1 MASAF
6 TAAAL
11 LLLFHF
17 QLLAPPSAAQP
28 GFISLDCGGARD
40 HTDAIGIQ
48 WTSDASFV
56 SGGQAAQLL
65 VQNGLQSQQFTT
77 VRYFP
82 ADNRKY
88 CYTMNVRNRT
98 RYLVRATF
106 LYGNFDNSNV
116 YPKFDISLGA
126 SPWSTIV
133 IDDATTPVV
142 EEATILAAAP
152 TLSVC
157 LSNASTGQ
165 PFIST
170 LELRQ
175 FNGSLY
181 YTTDETR
188 FFLALS
194 ARINFGAES
203 NDSVRYPDDP
213 FDRIWESDS
222 VRRANYLVD
231 VAPGTERISTTKPIF
246 VSTNEEPPE
255 KVMQTA
261 VVGQD
266 GSLNYRLDL
275 EGFPANAWGVSYF
288 AEIEDLAPNE
298 TRKFKLDVPGMP
310 ALSKPTVDVE
320 ENAQGKYRLYEPGY
334 TNLSL
339 PFVFSFGFKKT
350 NDSSKGPIL
359 NALEIY
365 KYVQITMGSQDAN
378 IMASMVSRYSQAGWA
393 QEGGDPCLPASWS
406 WVQCS
411 SEDAPRVF
419 SITLSGKNIT
429 GSIPVELTKL
439 SGLVELRLDGNS
451 FSGQIPDFSECHNLQ
466 YIHLENN
473 QLTGELPPSLGD
485 LPNLKELYIQNN
497 KLSGQVPKSLFK
509 RSIILNFSGNSGLH
523 IVNSG
528 ISHTIIII
536 CVVIG
541 AIVLLGAAIGC
552 YFFTSR
558 RKKKH
563 HEDTVVIAA
572 PAKKLGSYF
581 SEVATESAHRFS
593 LSEIEDATDKFE
605 RRIGSGGF
613 GIVYY
618 GKLADGREIAVKL
631 LTNDSYQG
639 IREFLNEVTL
649 LSRIHHRHLV
659 TFLGYSQQ
667 DGKNILVYEFM
678 HNGTLKE
685 HLRGAADE
693 KITSWLKRLEIAEDA
708 AKGIEYLHTG
718 CSPTIIH
725 RDLKSSNI
733 LLDKNMRAKVA
744 DFGLS
749 KPAVDGSHVSS
760 IVRGTV
766 GYLDPEY
773 YISQQL
779 TEKSDIYSFGVILL
793 ELISGH
799 EPISNDNF
807 GLNCR
812 NIVAWARSHIES
824 GNIHAIIDQS
834 MDRGYDLQSVWKIAE
849 VAIMCVKP
857 KGAQRPPIS
866 EVLKE
871 IQDAIAIERGPQHS
885 IQIQQQLLLS
895 NSNRSMSMADSS
907 SVNNNLDAASLD
919 ELLMRPGLR

>member
-1 MASAF
+1 M
-6 TAAAL
+6 
-11 LLLFHF
+11 
-17 QLLAPPSAAQP
+17 
-28 GFISLDCGGARD
+28 GFISLDCGGD
-40 HTDAIGIQ
+40 DDYTDAIGIQ
-48 WTSDASFV
+48 WTSDAKFV
-56 SGGQAAQLL
+56 FGGQKASLL
-65 VQNGLQSQQFTT
+65 VQNQNDNLQKQQQYTT

-116 YPKFDISLGA
+116 YPKFDLSLGA
-126 SPWSTIV
+126 TPWTTVV

-142 EEATILAAAP
+142 QEAIILAAAP

-181 YTTDETR
+181 YTTDEKQ
-188 FFLALS
+188 FFLRLS

-203 NDSVRYPDDP
+203 NASVRYPDDP
-213 FDRIWESDS
+213 FDRIWESDL

-231 VAPGTERISTTKPIF
+231 VAAGTERISTTKPIF
-246 VSTNEEPPE
+246 VSINEEPPQR
-255 KVMQTA
+255 VMQTA
-261 VVGQD
+261 VVGKN
-266 GSLNYRLDL
+266 GSLTYRIDL
-275 EGFPANAWGVSYF
+275 EDFPGNAWGVSYF
-288 AEIEDLAPNE
+288 AEIEDLAPNQ
-298 TRKFKLDVPGMP
+298 TRKFKLVIPGKP
-310 ALSKPTVDVE
+310 EFSKPTVDVE

-334 TNLSL
+334 TNVPL

-350 NDSSKGPIL
+350 NDSSEGPIL
-359 NALEIY
+359 NAMEIY

-378 IMASMVSRYSQAGWA
+378 IMASLVSRYPQAGWA

-411 SEDAPRVF
+411 SEAAPRIF

-451 FSGQIPDFSECHNLQ
+451 FTGQIPDFTGCRDLQ

-473 QLTGELPPSLGD
+473 QLTGALPPSLGE

-497 KLSGQVPKSLFK
+497 KLSGEVSQALFK
-509 RSIILNFSGNSGLH
+509 KSIIFNFSGNSDLRMGH
-523 IVNSG
+523 SNIG
-528 ISHTIIII
+528 HTILIIV
-536 CVVIG
+536 CVVVG
-541 AIVLLGAAIGC
+541 AILVLVVAIGC
-552 YFFTSR
+552 YLFTCK
-558 RKKKH
+558 RKKKPSD
-563 HEDTVVIAA
+563 ETVVIAA
-572 PAKKLGSYF
+572 PAKKLGSFF
-581 SEVATESAHRFS
+581 SEVATESAHRFA
-593 LSEIEDATDKFE
+593 LSEIEDATEKFD

-618 GKLADGREIAVKL
+618 GKLTDGREIAVKL

-649 LSRIHHRHLV
+649 LSRIHHRNLV
-659 TFLGYSQQ
+659 SFLGYSQQ

-685 HLRGAADE
+685 HLRGGPADV
-693 KITSWLKRLEIAEDA
+693 KITSWVKRLEIAEDA

-749 KPAVDGSHVSS
+749 KPVVDGSHVSS

-773 YISQQL
+773 YVSQQL
-779 TEKSDIYSFGVILL
+779 TEKSDMYSFGVILL

-807 GLNCR
+807 GLHCR
-812 NIVAWARSHIES
+812 NIVEWARSHMES
-824 GNIHAIIDQS
+824 GDIHGIVDQS
-834 MDRGYDLQSVWKIAE
+834 LDAGYDLQSVWKIAE
-849 VAIMCVKP
+849 VATMCVKP
-857 KGAQRPPIS
+857 KGVQRPSIS

-871 IQDAIAIERGPQHS
+871 IQDAIAIERGPDLQRELPSS
-885 IQIQQQLLLS
+885 IQQL
-895 NSNRSMSMADSS
+895 MSKTSP
-907 SVNNNLDAASLD
+907 SVNTDSVDLEQNASFD

>member
-1 MASAF
+1 MPFASAAA
-6 TAAAL
+6 TATAAL
-11 LLLFHF
+11 LLL
-17 QLLAPPSAAQP
+17 LLLCSFSTAQP
-28 GFISLDCGGARD
+28 GFISLDCGGD
-40 HTDAIGIQ
+40 DDYTDGIGIQ
-48 WTSDASFV
+48 WTSDAKFV
-56 SGGQAAQLL
+56 SGGQKANLL
-65 VQNGLQSQQFTT
+65 VQNQVLQHQYAT

-116 YPKFDISLGA
+116 YPKFDLSLGA
-126 SPWSTIV
+126 TPWTTV
-133 IDDATTPVV
+133 VVDDATTPVV
-142 EEATILAAAP
+142 QEAIILAAAP

-181 YTTDETR
+181 YTTDEKQ
-188 FFLALS
+188 FFLRLS

-203 NDSVRYPDDP
+203 NASVRYPDDP
-213 FDRIWESDS
+213 FDRIWESDL

-231 VAPGTERISTTKPIF
+231 VAPGTQRISTTKPIF
-246 VSTNEEPPE
+246 VSTNEQPPQR
-255 KVMQTA
+255 VMQTA
-261 VVGQD
+261 VVGKD
-266 GSLNYRLDL
+266 GSLTYRIDL
-275 EGFPANAWGVSYF
+275 EDFPGNAWAVSYF
-288 AEIEDLAPNE
+288 AEIEDLAPNQ
-298 TRKFKLDVPGMP
+298 TRKFKLVIPGKP
-310 ALSKPTVDVE
+310 DFSKPTVDVE

-334 TNLSL
+334 TNVPL

-350 NDSSKGPIL
+350 NDSSEGPIL
-359 NALEIY
+359 NAMEIY
-365 KYVQITMGSQDAN
+365 KYVQIAMGSQDAN
-378 IMASMVSRYSQAGWA
+378 IMASLVSRYPQADWA

-411 SEDAPRVF
+411 SEAAPRIF

-439 SGLVELRLDGNS
+439 SGLVELKLDGNS
-451 FSGQIPDFSECHNLQ
+451 FSGQIPDFTGCRDLQ

-473 QLTGELPPSLGD
+473 QLTGALPPSMGE

-497 KLSGQVPKSLFK
+497 KLSGEVPQALFK
-509 RSIILNFSGNSGLH
+509 KSIIFNFSGNSDLH
-523 IVNSG
+523 MGHSNIG
-528 ISHTIIII
+528 HTIVIIV
-536 CVVIG
+536 CVVVG
-541 AIVLLGAAIGC
+541 AILVLVAAIGC
-552 YFFTSR
+552 YLFTCKG
-558 RKKKH
+558 KKKSSD
-563 HEDTVVIAA
+563 ENVVIAA
-572 PAKKLGSYF
+572 PAKKLGSFF
-581 SEVATESAHRFS
+581 SEVATESAHRFT
-593 LSEIEDATDKFE
+593 LSEIEDATDKFD

-618 GKLADGREIAVKL
+618 GKLTDGREIAVKL

-649 LSRIHHRHLV
+649 LSRIHHRNLV
-659 TFLGYSQQ
+659 SFLGYSQQ

-685 HLRGAADE
+685 HLRGGPADV
-693 KITSWLKRLEIAEDA
+693 KITSWVKRLEIAEDA

-749 KPAVDGSHVSS
+749 KPVVDGSHVSS

-773 YISQQL
+773 YVSQQL
-779 TEKSDIYSFGVILL
+779 TEKSDMYSFGVILL

-807 GLNCR
+807 GLHCR
-812 NIVAWARSHIES
+812 NIVEWARSHMES
-824 GNIHAIIDQS
+824 GDIHGIIDQS
-834 MDRGYDLQSVWKIAE
+834 LDAGYDLQSVWKIAE
-849 VAIMCVKP
+849 VATMCVKP
-857 KGAQRPPIS
+857 KGLMRPSIS

-871 IQDAIAIERGPQHS
+871 IQDAIAIERGGPELPS
-885 IQIQQQLLLS
+885 TIQQL
-895 NSNRSMSMADSS
+895 MSKTSP
-907 SVNNNLDAASLD
+907 SVNMDSLDLEQNASFD

>member
-1 MASAF
+1 MSRRKDKAVLGLLAGMGSGVSYRGTQLQLVREIDSRLVPRSIWIDSPARTRCCANQYKLLREMPSASA
-6 TAAAL
+6 AL
-11 LLLFHF
+11 VLLF
-17 QLLAPPSAAQP
+17 LAFSLSNAQP
-28 GFISLDCGGARD
+28 GFISLDCGGD
-40 HTDAIGIQ
+40 DDYTDGIGIQ
-48 WTSDASFV
+48 WTSDAKFV
-56 SGGQAAQLL
+56 SAGQKANLLLQNQQL
-65 VQNGLQSQQFTT
+65 QQYTT
-77 VRYFP
+77 VRSFP

-116 YPKFDISLGA
+116 YPKFDLSLGPT
-126 SPWSTIV
+126 PWTTVV

-142 EEATILAAAP
+142 QEAIILAAAP

-181 YTTDETR
+181 YTTDEKQ
-188 FFLALS
+188 FFLRLS

-203 NDSVRYPDDP
+203 NASVRYPDDP
-213 FDRIWESDS
+213 FDRIWESDL

-246 VSTNEEPPE
+246 VSTNEEPPQR
-255 KVMQTA
+255 VMQTA
-261 VVGQD
+261 VVGKN
-266 GSLNYRLDL
+266 GSLTYRIDL
-275 EGFPANAWGVSYF
+275 EDFPGNAWGVSYF
-288 AEIEDLAPNE
+288 AEIEDLAPNQ
-298 TRKFKLDVPGMP
+298 TRKFKLVIPGKP
-310 ALSKPTVDVE
+310 EFSKPTVDVE

-334 TNLSL
+334 TNIPL

-350 NDSSKGPIL
+350 NDSSEGPIL
-359 NALEIY
+359 NAMEIY
-365 KYVQITMGSQDAN
+365 KYIEISVGSQDAN
-378 IMASMVSRYSQAGWA
+378 IMASLVSRYPEAGWA

-411 SEDAPRVF
+411 SEAAPRIF
-419 SITLSGKNIT
+419 SISLSGKNIT

-439 SGLVELRLDGNS
+439 SGLVELKLDGNS
-451 FSGQIPDFSECHNLQ
+451 FTGQIPDFTGCHDLQ
-466 YIHLENN
+466 YIHLEDN
-473 QLTGELPPSLGD
+473 QLTGALPPSLGE
-485 LPNLKELYIQNN
+485 LPNLKE
-497 KLSGQVPKSLFK
+497 F
-509 RSIILNFSGNSGLH
+509 FSGNSDLRMGH
-523 IVNSG
+523 SNTGRTIV
-528 ISHTIIII
+528 IIV
-536 CVVIG
+536 CAVVG
-541 AIVLLGAAIGC
+541 AILILVAAIVC
-552 YFFTSR
+552 YLFTCK
-558 RKKKH
+558 RKKKSSD
-563 HEDTVVIAA
+563 ETVVIAA
-572 PAKKLGSYF
+572 PAKKLGSFF
-581 SEVATESAHRFS
+581 SEVATESAHRFA
-593 LSEIEDATDKFE
+593 LSEIEDATDKFD

-618 GKLADGREIAVKL
+618 GKLTDGREIAVKL

-639 IREFLNEVTL
+639 IREFLN
-649 LSRIHHRHLV
+649 
-659 TFLGYSQQ
+659 
-667 DGKNILVYEFM
+667 
-678 HNGTLKE
+678 
-685 HLRGAADE
+685 
-693 KITSWLKRLEIAEDA
+693 
-708 AKGIEYLHTG
+708 EYLHTG

-749 KPAVDGSHVSS
+749 KPVVDGSHVSS

-779 TEKSDIYSFGVILL
+779 TEKSDMYSFGVILL

-807 GLNCR
+807 GLHCR
-812 NIVAWARSHIES
+812 NIVEWARSHMES
-824 GNIHAIIDQS
+824 GDIHGIIDQS
-834 MDRGYDLQSVWKIAE
+834 LDAGYDLQSVWKIAE
-849 VAIMCVKP
+849 VATMCVKP
-857 KGAQRPPIS
+857 KGVLRPSIS

-871 IQDAIAIERGPQHS
+871 IQDAIAIELQRELPSS
-885 IQIQQQLLLS
+885 IHHL
-895 NSNRSMSMADSS
+895 MSKTSPSATVNTTG
-907 SVNNNLDAASLD
+907 SVQDLEQNASFD